1 MRSKKIRQNC
11 CACIFSFIN
20 SLRLIL
26 IVILIGVQGQPPST
40 SYSCKLPSGVW
51 AAVSDPI
58 TLIYEND
65 LYPQTCIPKMNF
77 LGQSFR
83 KLEQYG
89 LQTCIQIVVIIIII
103 IIIIN
108 IFKVA

>member
-1 MRSKKIRQNC
+1 MT
-11 CACIFSFIN
+11 CIPN
-20 SLRLIL
+20 
-26 IVILIGVQGQPPST
+26 
-40 SYSCKLPSGVW
+40 
-51 AAVSDPI
+51 
-58 TLIYEND
+58 
-65 LYPQTCIPKMNF
+65 PQTCIPKMNF

-103 IIIIN
+103 IIIIIN